1 MKRLLKPGGI
11 LIVVDL
17 EMAAWSRNGTDPLE
31 FCPSIWEYTELIC
44 AELLS
49 QGVDIRKMHMVG
61 EWLRELGGF
70 SIVQETET
78 SIPIGDWEEDE
89 LQKEI
94 GRVARENIV
103 RVLPSTH
110 PLWIRAGKTQQ
121 EIETFMTKAHEELF
135 NPNAQLFERLFYTFA
150 RKEEAEFDIDLPP

>member
-121 EIETFMTKAHEELF
+121 EIETFTTRAHEDELRAQGRRSPF
-135 NPNAQLFERLFYTFA
+135 PGKKNA
-150 RKEEAEFDIDLPP
+150 P